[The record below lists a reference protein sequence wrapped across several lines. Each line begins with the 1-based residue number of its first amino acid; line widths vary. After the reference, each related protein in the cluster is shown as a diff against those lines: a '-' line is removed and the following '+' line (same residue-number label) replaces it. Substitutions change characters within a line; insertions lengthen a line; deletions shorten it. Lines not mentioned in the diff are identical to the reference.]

1 MSVCSTGGTVVKYT
15 PVKAGDTR
23 DTGLIPGLGRSPGE
37 GNGSPLQFSCL
48 ENLIVR
54 GAWQATVNGVTKSQ
68 TWLKWLSTHSC
79 FLGRETWVNSERW
92 WGTGNPG
99 VLLSMGSQRVRHNLR
114 TEQQAVFYFLT
125 SAMLFPLT
133 GLPSLPFITWWIPS
147 CFVGEK
153 EGCC

>member
-1 MSVCSTGGTVVKYT
+1 MCSLKGEIWVCWKN
-15 PVKAGDTR
+15 PPANTR
-23 DTGLIPGLGRSPGE
+23 NTGLIPGLGRSPGE

-48 ENLIVR
+48 ENLLDR
-54 GAWQATVNGVTKSQ
+54 GAWQATVNGATKSW

-99 VLLSMGSQRVRHNLR
+99 VPLSMGSQRVRHNLP
-114 TEQQAVFYFLT
+114 TEQQQAVFYFLT

-147 CFVGEK
+147 CFVGKK